1 MIDRTTLL
9 RNRSPAR
16 RAGILHDVEATD
28 KSIAAGGKNS
38 VKGEFGVSDP
48 YATPGARKASA
59 SELIQKINKI
69 ESISLKARRPARRFR
84 PVAPPSLLPSHSSP
98 RSPAPLPIR

>member
-48 YATPGARKASA
+48 YATTPGARKATA
-59 SELIQKINKI
+59 AELVQKINRI
-69 ESISLKARRPARRFR
+69 ESISLKAR
-84 PVAPPSLLPSHSSP
+84 PPGGGGGGYCAH
-98 RSPAPLPIR
+98 A